1 MPAPETPLYNYNA
14 AIQWVET
21 KGKEIY
27 GPKFTIIE
35 QDRPLIQKLL
45 VHILKDEVASR
56 QVGIDLEK
64 GILLT
69 GPIGV
74 GKTSL
79 MNTIRFLQK
88 PTNRH
93 IIKSCRDVSFEFIK
107 EGYLVIDRYSHKS
120 YVPNKGNPITY
131 CFDDLGSEQNLKYF
145 GNNCNIMAEI
155 LLSRYDLFI
164 SKNLQTH
171 ITTNLSAL
179 EIEDYYGN
187 RLRSRMREMFNL
199 VAFEKNADDKRQ

>member
-1 MPAPETPLYNYNA
+1 MPPLESPLYNYNA

-21 KGKEIY
+21 KGQEMY
-27 GPKFTIIE
+27 GPKFRIIE
-35 QDRPLIQKLL
+35 QDKPILQKLL
-45 VHILKDEVASR
+45 VHILMDEAAAR
-56 QVGIDLEK
+56 IVGIDLGK
-64 GILLT
+64 GILLA

-88 PTNRH
+88 PASRH
-93 IIKSCRDVSFEFIK
+93 IIKSCRDISFEFIK
-107 EGYLVIDRYSHKS
+107 EGYQIIHKYSHLS
-120 YVPNKGNPITY
+120 YVPNKGSPITY

-164 SKNLQTH
+164 SKKLQTH
-171 ITTNLSAL
+171 ITTNLSAN
-179 EIEDYYGN
+179 EIEDLYGN

-199 VAFEKNADDKRQ
+199 IAFDNNTHDKR